1 MADEIFQVDAFAHRP
16 FTGNPAAVC
25 PLDGPRDIGWM
36 QSLAEEMN
44 LSETAFLWP
53 ETGGY
58 RLRWF
63 TPVAEV
69 DLCGHATL
77 ASAHVLSLLGKLPD
91 GESVVFISRSGE
103 LRVQRS
109 GDLYRMDFPRL
120 EVEPAAAP
128 EDLLEA
134 LGLSTSDVVGT
145 FRSRFDLL
153 VVVPRSELVHG
164 LRPDFQ
170 ALKSID
176 ARGIIVTAEASR
188 PGVDFISR
196 FFGPAVGVDED
207 PVTGSAHCCLASY
220 WSGRLGRAELK
231 AFQASERGGYVGIR
245 VRGDRVDLEGS
256 AITVLRGALLI

>member
-1 MADEIFQVDAFAHRP
+1 MATEIFQVDAFAERP

-44 LSETAFLWP
+44 LSETAFFWP

-63 TPVAEV
+63 TPAAEV

-77 ASAHVLSLLGKLPD
+77 ATAHVLSLLGGLAD
-91 GESVVFISRSGE
+91 GETVVFFCRSGE
-103 LRVQRS
+103 LRVEKI

-120 EVEPAAAP
+120 DVEATAAP
-128 EDLLEA
+128 EGLLEA
-134 LGLSTSDVVGT
+134 LGLDPSEVIGV
-145 FRSRFDLL
+145 FRSRFDVL
-153 VVVPRSELVHG
+153 VVTPRPEQVRD
-164 LRPDFQ
+164 LRPDFR
-170 ALKSID
+170 ALQSTD
-176 ARGIIVTAEASR
+176 ARGIIVTSEASR
-188 PGVDFISR
+188 PGVDFMSR

-220 WSGRLGRAELK
+220 WSDRLGKTELR
-231 AFQASERGGYVGIR
+231 AFQASKRGGYVGIR

-256 AITVLRGALLI
+256 AMLVLRGELSI